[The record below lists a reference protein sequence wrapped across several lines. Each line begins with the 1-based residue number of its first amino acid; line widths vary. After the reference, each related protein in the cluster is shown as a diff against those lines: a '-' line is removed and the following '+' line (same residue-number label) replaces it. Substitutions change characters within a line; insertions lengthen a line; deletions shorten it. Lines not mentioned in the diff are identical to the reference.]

1 MFACIMPFRSR
12 IWCPLHALNAVWVSA
27 SNGADPGTNSPMS
40 LHVARMK
47 SASAKWR
54 VQKVG
59 TSITTVEGGS
69 RDLIAAL
76 SNLGGSAILPPQ
88 TSMTLVATN
97 SPWVRKTGRP
107 SSDRVNVH
115 LRCQEPE
122 ERVFFSACA
131 PQTRAAIASARAH
144 PTASPADVTI
154 SCRLAARLRYC
165 RSAHEC
171 VAHLTSQFAPAVHW

>member
-1 MFACIMPFRSR
+1 MFACVMPYRSR
-12 IWCPLHALNAVWVSA
+12 IWCPVHALNAVWVSA
-27 SNGADPGTNSPMS
+27 SKAADPGTNSPMS

-59 TSITTVEGGS
+59 ASITTVEGGS
-69 RDLIAAL
+69 RDLITAL
-76 SNLGGSAILPPQ
+76 SKLGVSAILPPQ
-88 TSMTLVATN
+88 TSMALVATN

-122 ERVFFSACA
+122 SAYFSALARPKRGPLLHQRA
-131 PQTRAAIASARAH
+131 PNRPLHRLMSRSRAG
-144 PTASPADVTI
+144 
-154 SCRLAARLRYC
+154 
-165 RSAHEC
+165 
-171 VAHLTSQFAPAVHW
+171 